1 MSFFIS
7 LIELVVKYV
16 RRHIFYKEFCF
27 NCNERCTGIFGL
39 LFFSLIF
46 WGCTPVKDDRIND
59 AIATLENVRSMVDE
73 GNIPADDSLLVKPL
87 DVFMS
92 YNIDSCLAE
101 AYYLRGK
108 ILSEYYYLLRASD
121 CYAAAIDVIKS
132 LYADGV
138 DYEMS
143 LKYDRLLFNIYLE
156 QSKIARMN
164 MFVNAS
170 ESCLNKAERLL
181 PVINND
187 LYYSNFLVEKALCS
201 SLDNDFI
208 KAKQCLKR
216 AVSLQLDDKSMLYRH
231 LSEVSIKVNEF
242 DSAVYFIN
250 KSLVSE
256 NRPALTHKLKLL
268 KGIAFSKLNMADSAV
283 FYIESNIAN
292 VPIDN
297 KVDGYRALFEMYDR
311 IDKDNISMNYMK
323 KYVAVL
329 DTLKTGR
336 REVLIQKIRSIHEYK
351 IQKERANLA
360 EVEAASNKLV
370 AYRIIFGALLLML
383 GFMIYVY
390 INILKKRKLQEDLE
404 RESYMKIHEALK
416 RKEAEIAL
424 SHKQEELRLQEI
436 DKLNKSLG
444 YYKQLNNITLPIIM
458 SRKNAQGALHLT
470 DDDWNIIVS
479 NADACFNG
487 FSNRLREYCPLLTD
501 DDIRFCCLVKM
512 ELPMSS
518 LSEIYHIAKA
528 SISRKKMRL
537 KEKMKIENS
546 SFDEFISV
554 F

>member
-1 MSFFIS
+1 MSFCIS

-16 RRHIFYKEFCF
+16 PKHVFYRRFFF
-27 NCNERCTGIFGL
+27 NCNKRNIGIVGLITLFG
-39 LFFSLIF
+39 IF
-46 WGCTPVKDDRIND
+46 WGCTPVKGDKIND
-59 AIATLENVRSMVDE
+59 AVATLKNVRSMVENGD
-73 GNIPADDSLLVKPL
+73 IPANDSLLVKPL
-87 DVFMS
+87 EVFMS

-101 AYYLRGK
+101 AYYLRGR
-108 ILSEYYYLLRASD
+108 ILSEYYYLFRASD
-121 CYAAAIDVIKS
+121 CYVAAIDVINS
-132 LYADGV
+132 VYADGV
-138 DYEMS
+138 DYETS
-143 LKYDRLLFNIYLE
+143 LKYDKLLFNIYLG
-156 QSKIARMN
+156 QSKIARIN
-164 MFVNAS
+164 MFVNES

-181 PVINND
+181 PVINDD
-187 LYYSNFLVEKALCS
+187 LYYINYLVEKSLCC
-201 SLDNDFI
+201 SLNNDFV
-208 KAKQCLKR
+208 KAKQCLKK
-216 AVSLQLDDKSMLYRH
+216 AVSLQLGDKSRLFRH
-231 LSEVSIKVNEF
+231 LSEVSINVNEY

-250 KSLVSE
+250 RSLVSE
-256 NRPALTHKLKLL
+256 NSHALASKLKLL

-283 FYIESNIAN
+283 YYIESNIPN
-292 VPIDN
+292 VSIDN

-311 IDKDNISMNYMK
+311 INNDNVSMNYMK
-323 KYVAVL
+323 KYVSVL
-329 DTLKTGR
+329 DTLKTGK
-336 REVLIQKIRSIHEYK
+336 REVLIQKIRSIHDYK
-351 IQKERANLA
+351 IQKERANQA
-360 EVEAASNKLV
+360 EVEAASNKIV

-383 GFMIYVY
+383 CFMVYVY
-390 INILKKRKLQEDLE
+390 VNFLKKRKLQEDLE
-404 RESYMKIHEALK
+404 KESYMKIQEALK

-436 DKLNKSLG
+436 DKLNKSLD

-487 FSNRLREYCPLLTD
+487 FSNRLKEYCPQLTD

-518 LSEIYHIAKA
+518 LSEIYHIAKP

-537 KEKMKIENS
+537 KEKMGIENS